1 MNADN
6 GGIPTSSVLG
16 RNAAKACESAIDT
29 KMEEWI
35 TEWLRTNKKP
45 DSEHDPAGYLF
56 RLARNVLEDA
66 LYDSM
71 GQLEIL
77 WKSVHFSDLV
87 SHVSRQA
94 SLLPQAHQLITRL
107 ESRQLRDSSS
117 VLGTIRSQKY
127 RLQQC
132 QDDERRCTLVLLLV
146 LQSSYD
152 DPARSRQR
160 D

>member
-66 LYDSM
+66 LYNTKGM
-71 GQLEIL
+71 LGIL
-77 WKSVHFSDLV
+77 WESDDFSDLI

-94 SLLPQAHQLITRL
+94 SLLLPQAHQLITRL

-117 VLGTIRSQKY
+117 VLETIRSQMY
-127 RLQQC
+127 
-132 QDDERRCTLVLLLV
+132 
-146 LQSSYD
+146 
-152 DPARSRQR
+152 
-160 D
+160 